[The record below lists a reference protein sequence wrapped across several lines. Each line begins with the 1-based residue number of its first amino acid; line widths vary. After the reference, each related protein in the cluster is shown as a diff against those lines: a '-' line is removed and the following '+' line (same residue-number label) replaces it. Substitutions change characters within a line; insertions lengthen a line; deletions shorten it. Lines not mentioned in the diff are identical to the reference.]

1 MAIYD
6 PYSEGQLDAQVPLA
20 FRMMENIPGITA
32 SMGFANA
39 RGAGTIMA
47 GGGFMDFK
55 GLNPRFNPAGKMGAP
70 RRFLRANQSAR
81 RANKFRIL
89 DESGNL
95 TAKRESQY
103 LFGKRSIGSKRA
115 ARLAAME
122 EGGASFFK
130 SARLNNFTA
139 RPRALTR
146 YHSLSIFG
154 PADTTYTPFK
164 GSHVI
169 GKNKRVIAGLEKQGI
184 TAGEGESLVGAG
196 TLSFIT
202 AGVKSDRL
210 ERKLAKKV
218 MGGSP
223 ITSGLEKKLG
233 KVDRSIQALA
243 KMNLDVTA
251 KTSIMEAIEAGG
263 KAGLRGDLLASSVGG
278 RGSQFMSGYARGALG
293 YGKNVVGES
302 AEKGVAL
309 AREHMAKALEKRG
322 LAALG
327 AEGLEGS
334 VIKKLGYKNAVKT
347 FATKEGAK
355 VLGIRAASLA
365 LPGINVI
372 ATASLLYD
380 LGKMGGEL
388 IKGGINL
395 ARDAG
400 RSLKGDIAKPLFGST
415 FKDNEAAATS
425 RARGVMAIQNSQLN
439 ARSALGNEGALMAAH
454 FG

>member
-6 PYSEGQLDAQVPLA
+6 PYSQEQLDGEMPLA
-20 FRMMENIPGITA
+20 FRMMENIPGITT
-32 SMGFANA
+32 SMGFGIS
-39 RGAGTIMA
+39 RGTGTIMA

-55 GLNPRFNPAGKMGAP
+55 PSRFG
-70 RRFLRANQSAR
+70 RFS

-95 TAKRESQY
+95 TAKKESQY

-146 YHSLSIFG
+146 YHSLSIFAN
-154 PADTTYTPFK
+154 PETTYSPFK
-164 GSHVI
+164 ASSML
-169 GKNKRVIAGLEKQGI
+169 GKSKTLTSGLSSQGI
-184 TAGEGESLVGAG
+184 VASEGESLFGAG
-196 TLSFIT
+196 VASIIG

-233 KVDRSIQALA
+233 KVDKSISALA
-243 KMNLDVTA
+243 KMNNPALTQEFLID
-251 KTSIMEAIEAGG
+251 SGI
-263 KAGLRGDLLASSVGG
+263 KAGRIGNRGDILASTVGG
-278 RGSQFMSGYARGALG
+278 RGSQFMAGYTRGALG
-293 YGKNVVGES
+293 YG
-302 AEKGVAL
+302 EKKIMSEAAGKGAAL
-309 AREHMAKALEKRG
+309 AREHMTTALKKRG
-322 LAALG
+322 LTTFG
-327 AEGLEGS
+327 AEVLEGS
-334 VIKKLGYKNAVKT
+334 VIKNLGYKNAVKT

-355 VLGIRAASLA
+355 VLGARAAALA
-365 LPGINVI
+365 IPGINVI

-415 FKDNEAAATS
+415 FKDTEAAATS